1 MCQTHT
7 PPSDRS
13 KVTVCSP
20 NSTTNMTAGSRA
32 ERPLHIHGSDRLC
45 SCEGSYCAA
54 VNTHTH
60 THRHRVLCLFKG
72 QRRFTVTAVWA
83 PGSAA
88 RCDLAPWPLVIFCY
102 YMAEFIL
109 SKHLLFKKKSQ
120 LRFCCLSLRGRK
132 SQRIYF
138 SQKYLRTTAPP
149 VVWGLNLKEF
159 CPCSCLYSTNF
170 DVLFL

>member
-60 THRHRVLCLFKG
+60 RHRVLCLFKG

-109 SKHLLFKKKSQ
+109 SKHLLLKKKNHN
-120 LRFCCLSLRGRK
+120 LDFAVWVWEEENLKGFTFRK
-132 SQRIYF
+132 SIFVLQRHLWYEGWI
-138 SQKYLRTTAPP
+138 
-149 VVWGLNLKEF
+149 
-159 CPCSCLYSTNF
+159 
-170 DVLFL
+170 